1 MAKQFIATTLM
12 DGYADGPHIT
22 EAQTGIANQGLY
34 GPDDY
39 VLDEGKK
46 AEAQILTNNS
56 VRVFDATFV
65 IQGRRDV
72 MAANAYADVTIANG
86 EQGMYRNDIIVR
98 KYEKDEVT
106 EIENTSFDVIK
117 GTPSSGVATDPE
129 IPTGDIRTGAT
140 MHNMALYRV
149 KLEGLNIVA
158 LEPMFKVLYNMADI
172 KKELELLNGN
182 CIKVVDSKSITTNG
196 YNYEYSI
203 LSFGDKRYVKLFGNY
218 TIKNLNG
225 TSFPPFVYDTITNLG
240 LFPVNITTKI
250 KKVLDFSLNCFN
262 PGSGLFLIGGIK
274 KHIATTNAY
283 ADVQFLMTNPPQNI
297 GLEWMMVCEIE

>member
-12 DGYADGPHIT
+12 DGYADGPHVT

-98 KYEKDEVT
+98 KYEKDEMT

-172 KKELELLNGN
+172 KKELESLNGN
-182 CIKVVDSKSITTNG
+182 IPIIVPFTVPAFQASTPSHKIKVDLGVTMQNANYKLSIENQSVKVP
-196 YNYEYSI
+196 YSSYKW
-203 LSFGDKRYVKLFGNY
+203 LDY
-218 TIKNLNG
+218 TIDAKTVSSVTIGFYNEQSKAIAKTDWALII
-225 TSFPPFVYDTITNLG
+225 FP
-240 LFPVNITTKI
+240 
-250 KKVLDFSLNCFN
+250 S
-262 PGSGLFLIGGIK
+262 
-274 KHIATTNAY
+274 
-283 ADVQFLMTNPPQNI
+283 
-297 GLEWMMVCEIE
+297 

>member
-1 MAKQFIATTLM
+1 MAKQFIATTFM

-98 KYEKDEVT
+98 KYEKDEMT

-172 KKELELLNGN
+172 KKELESLNGKIN
-182 CIKVVDSKSITTNG
+182 LQEVLWEGEYYMQGSQTISLKNPVSQQKNGIVLVFSPYDGGVAKDYMWISHFVSKKIVSLKPNSGHNFICFAQGNGGQVAEKYLYISDESIKGNDGNKNAPNNKWV
-196 YNYEYSI
+196 
-203 LSFGDKRYVKLFGNY
+203 LRYVL
-218 TIKNLNG
+218 
-225 TSFPPFVYDTITNLG
+225 S
-240 LFPVNITTKI
+240 
-250 KKVLDFSLNCFN
+250 
-262 PGSGLFLIGGIK
+262 
-274 KHIATTNAY
+274 A
-283 ADVQFLMTNPPQNI
+283 
-297 GLEWMMVCEIE
+297 

>member
-12 DGYADGPHIT
+12 DGYVDGPHIT
-22 EAQTGIANQGLY
+22 EVQTGIANQGLY

-98 KYEKDEVT
+98 KYEKDEMT

-182 CIKVVDSKSITTNG
+182 SYELHSDGYTHYKKYNNGMLEVWGLVSVSYTNG
-196 YNYEYSI
+196 LGTIVFPDDYCFVDYSSYTLFVSPAYVDRDNAFEI
-203 LSFGDKRYVKLFGNY
+203 MSTQKMSGKLANVYSRKYPGLSDKLP
-218 TIKNLNG
+218 TH
-225 TSFPPFVYDTITNLG
+225 DC
-240 LFPVNITTKI
+240 
-250 KKVLDFSLNCFN
+250 DFYA
-262 PGSGLFLIGGIK
+262 IGRWK
-274 KHIATTNAY
+274 
-283 ADVQFLMTNPPQNI
+283 
-297 GLEWMMVCEIE
+297 

>member
-1 MAKQFIATTLM
+1 MAKQFIATTFM

-22 EAQTGIANQGLY
+22 EVQTGIANQGLY

-98 KYEKDEVT
+98 KYEKDEMT

-172 KKELELLNGN
+172 KKELESLNGKLIERETVKTVTFPFTALKN
-182 CIKVVDSKSITTNG
+182 GVCVCTVTPSQSNSYSYIWDGSAVVGAGSCTNG
-196 YNYEYSI
+196 AQY
-203 LSFGDKRYVKLFGNY
+203 
-218 TIKNLNG
+218 
-225 TSFPPFVYDTITNLG
+225 SFPFLVEKGKTYSVKDSSNINK
-240 LFPVNITTKI
+240 NITKYI
-250 KKVLDFSLNCFN
+250 
-262 PGSGLFLIGGIK
+262 
-274 KHIATTNAY
+274 
-283 ADVQFLMTNPPQNI
+283 
-297 GLEWMMVCEIE
+297 

>member
-1 MAKQFIATTLM
+1 MAKQFIATTFM

-98 KYEKDEVT
+98 KYEKDEMT

-172 KKELELLNGN
+172 KKELESLNGKLPSEGESY
-182 CIKVVDSKSITTNG
+182 IKFPDGTLMQWGKVESPRNGPSYGIINFMYPFLDKNYFVLATPIYPNANIQTFTVSIDKNSTDKATVYFRTN
-196 YNYEYSI
+196 NSE
-203 LSFGDKRYVKLFGNY
+203 
-218 TIKNLNG
+218 NLTG
-225 TSFPPFVYDTITNLG
+225 AFASWFA
-240 LFPVNITTKI
+240 
-250 KKVLDFSLNCFN
+250 
-262 PGSGLFLIGGIK
+262 IGRWK
-274 KHIATTNAY
+274 
-283 ADVQFLMTNPPQNI
+283 
-297 GLEWMMVCEIE
+297 

>member
-22 EAQTGIANQGLY
+22 EVQTGIANQGLY

-56 VRVFDATFV
+56 VRIFDATFV

-98 KYEKDEVT
+98 KYEKDEMT

-117 GTPSSGVATDPE
+117 GTPSSSAATDPE

-158 LEPMFKVLYNMADI
+158 VEPMFKVLYNMADI
-172 KKELELLNGN
+172 KKELESLNGN
-182 CIKVVDSKSITTNG
+182 IIIESSSNE
-196 YNYEYSI
+196 N
-203 LSFGDKRYVKLFGNY
+203 GNY
-218 TIKNLNG
+218 IKYGDG
-225 TSFPPFVYDTITNLG
+225 TLLMWGSNKINFTFASGDPKFGEFYVSRSYTRN
-240 LFPVNITTKI
+240 FPVESLTPCSVQAIPYNNSYSLLLLTT
-250 KKVLDFSLNCFN
+250 FSLNKKDFTVRLIRSG
-262 PGSGLFLIGGIK
+262 GSDFESIICWQAIGR
-274 KHIATTNAY
+274 
-283 ADVQFLMTNPPQNI
+283 
-297 GLEWMMVCEIE
+297 WR

>member
-98 KYEKDEVT
+98 KYEKDEMT

-172 KKELELLNGN
+172 KKELESLNG
-182 CIKVVDSKSITTNG
+182 KSII
-196 YNYEYSI
+196 E
-203 LSFGDKRYVKLFGNY
+203 
-218 TIKNLNG
+218 NG
-225 TSFPPFVYDTITNLG
+225 TSGFNHYIKYANGLLVQWGLVSIGYTDGYGPITYPVPFSGTIKDYVL
-240 LFPVNITTKI
+240 ITQASYSGGGVSAIVTAQKI
-250 KKVLDFSLNCFN
+250 AMNR
-262 PGSGLFLIGGIK
+262 GY
-274 KHIATTNAY
+274 AY
-283 ADVQFLMTNPPQNI
+283 ARLVDGSKVDTHDADWFAI
-297 GLEWMMVCEIE
+297 GQWK

>member
-12 DGYADGPHIT
+12 DGYVDGPHIT
-22 EAQTGIANQGLY
+22 EVQTGIANQGLY

-98 KYEKDEVT
+98 KYEKDEMA

-172 KKELELLNGN
+172 KKELESLN
-182 CIKVVDSKSITTNG
+182 SKIDPYRVIDFNTTG
-196 YNYEYSI
+196 
-203 LSFGDKRYVKLFGNY
+203 RTTYVKYANGVMIQFGIASVSY
-218 TIKNLNG
+218 TDGYGTATFAHPFIDTSYAFFTTGVYVNSTYPFEIITCQKISNNKTYIYSRNLQGN
-225 TSFPPFVYDTITNLG
+225 
-240 LFPVNITTKI
+240 
-250 KKVLDFSLNCFN
+250 KVETHTVDWLA
-262 PGSGLFLIGGIK
+262 IGK
-274 KHIATTNAY
+274 WK
-283 ADVQFLMTNPPQNI
+283 
-297 GLEWMMVCEIE
+297 

>member
-1 MAKQFIATTLM
+1 MSLKALTANTAPEENAHLLAEDDAAIFQSMFGEDGVLEIGQRMKATVISNNKVRV
-12 DGYADGPHIT
+12 ADGVVCIGGHIART
-22 EAQTGIANQGLY
+22 VY
-34 GPDDY
+34 GDY
-39 VLDEGKK
+39 TD
-46 AEAQILTNNS
+46 LT
-56 VRVFDATFV
+56 
-65 IQGRRDV
+65 IE
-72 MAANAYADVTIANG
+72 NG
-86 EQGMYRNDIIVR
+86 ESGKNRNDLIIGTFSTTGAGGIDTMQLTV
-98 KYEKDEVT
+98 K
-106 EIENTSFDVIK
+106 K
-117 GTPSSGVATDPE
+117 GAAGTAATDPALTQGNLYTGSKLRE
-129 IPTGDIRTGAT
+129 VPLWRVKIEGLSITKVEQLFEIVPSIPT
-140 MHNMALYRV
+140 L
-149 KLEGLNIVA
+149 
-158 LEPMFKVLYNMADI
+158 
-172 KKELELLNGN
+172 KKELESLNGN

-218 TIKNLNG
+218 TIKNVNG
-225 TSFPPFVYDTITNLG
+225 TSFPPFVYNTITNLG

>member
-12 DGYADGPHIT
+12 DGYVDGPHIT
-22 EAQTGIANQGLY
+22 EVQTGIANQGLY

-98 KYEKDEVT
+98 KYEKDEMT

-172 KKELELLNGN
+172 KKELESLNGK
-182 CIKVVDSKSITTNG
+182 ITNG
-196 YNYEYSI
+196 GKGYVRFPDGTQICYGTLSSTGYTSVNHNLFFAKPFIDTEYVVI
-203 LSFGDKRYVKLFGNY
+203 LTKGTNGKFITEFGEYDSSGNRNRSVDKCSVHYDATTANY
-218 TIKNLNG
+218 TK
-225 TSFPPFVYDTITNLG
+225 TISW
-240 LFPVNITTKI
+240 VA
-250 KKVLDFSLNCFN
+250 
-262 PGSGLFLIGGIK
+262 IGRWK
-274 KHIATTNAY
+274 
-283 ADVQFLMTNPPQNI
+283 
-297 GLEWMMVCEIE
+297 

>member
-12 DGYADGPHIT
+12 DGYADGPHVT
-22 EAQTGIANQGLY
+22 EVQTGIANQGLY

-98 KYEKDEVT
+98 KYEKDEMK

-172 KKELELLNGN
+172 KKELELLNGKLPSEGESY
-182 CIKVVDSKSITTNG
+182 IKFPYGTLMQWGKVESPKGGPSYGIINFMVPFLDKNYSVLVTPMYPNANIPTFTVSIDKNSTDKATAYFRTN
-196 YNYEYSI
+196 NSE
-203 LSFGDKRYVKLFGNY
+203 
-218 TIKNLNG
+218 NLTG
-225 TSFPPFVYDTITNLG
+225 AFASWLA
-240 LFPVNITTKI
+240 
-250 KKVLDFSLNCFN
+250 
-262 PGSGLFLIGGIK
+262 IGRWK
-274 KHIATTNAY
+274 
-283 ADVQFLMTNPPQNI
+283 
-297 GLEWMMVCEIE
+297 

>member
-12 DGYADGPHIT
+12 DGYVDGPHIT
-22 EAQTGIANQGLY
+22 EVQTGIANQGLY

-98 KYEKDEVT
+98 KYEKDEMT

-172 KKELELLNGN
+172 KKELELLNGKIIAEEFSIGSYSIPPGGN
-182 CIKVVDSKSITTNG
+182 TNVNAEYKPKEGYKVIGFTINYPSRYVGGLKYTNG
-196 YNYEYSI
+196 SFNGSLYNIS
-203 LSFGDKRYVKLFGNY
+203 N
-218 TIKNLNG
+218 
-225 TSFPPFVYDTITNLG
+225 
-240 LFPVNITTKI
+240 
-250 KKVLDFSLNCFN
+250 
-262 PGSGLFLIGGIK
+262 GSGSYAVTTLII
-274 KHIATTNAY
+274 
-283 ADVQFLMTNPPQNI
+283 LMRA
-297 GLEWMMVCEIE
+297 

>member
-1 MAKQFIATTLM
+1 MVRLETGDTGVAVTADS
-12 DGYADGPHIT
+12 DGALYSGMFGVDNYVVS
-22 EAQTGIANQGLY
+22 TGN
-34 GPDDY
+34 
-39 VLDEGKK
+39 KFK
-46 AEAQILTNNS
+46 AEIQSNNKIKISDGSAIMNGRHIRVPAGDSELVTINNGSQGMNRIDLIVLRYKKELTGVES
-56 VRVFDATFV
+56 GSLVV
-65 IQGRRDV
+65 IQGEETASEPKAPDHV
-72 MAANAYADVTIANG
+72 N
-86 EQGMYRNDIIVR
+86 
-98 KYEKDEVT
+98 
-106 EIENTSFDVIK
+106 
-117 GTPSSGVATDPE
+117 
-129 IPTGDIRTGAT
+129 GDILTGAT
-140 MHNMALYRV
+140 QADFPLYEV
-149 KLEGLNIVA
+149 KLEGINIT
-158 LEPMFKVLYNMADI
+158 DI
-172 KKELELLNGN
+172 KPLFQIIGNITELEKKFAELNGN

-218 TIKNLNG
+218 TIKNVNG
-225 TSFPPFVYDTITNLG
+225 TSFPPFVYNTITNLG

>member
-1 MAKQFIATTLM
+1 MAKQFIATTFM

-22 EAQTGIANQGLY
+22 EVQTGIANQGLY

-72 MAANAYADVTIANG
+72 MAANDYADVTIANG

-98 KYEKDEVT
+98 KYEKDEKT

-172 KKELELLNGN
+172 QKELESLNG
-182 CIKVVDSKSITTNG
+182 KSIIDSGSNDNG
-196 YNYEYSI
+196 YYRKYADGTLEMWGTSEEIGVDGYATVELPQPFFDTYYRIYANQIYHPSTPV
-203 LSFGDKRYVKLFGNY
+203 SVVSVQVKTKQSLHIY
-218 TIKNLNG
+218 AREPNG
-225 TSFPPFVYDTITNLG
+225 TMPASSCKYNWFVVGTW
-240 LFPVNITTKI
+240 K
-250 KKVLDFSLNCFN
+250 
-262 PGSGLFLIGGIK
+262 
-274 KHIATTNAY
+274 
-283 ADVQFLMTNPPQNI
+283 
-297 GLEWMMVCEIE
+297 